1 MKIARNETSPEWNKE
16 ESHRPAWCYIQ
27 ITLPMDDSRKY
38 TFAQFI
44 STYIFAKCC
53 NQ

>member
-1 MKIARNETSPEWNKE
+1 
-16 ESHRPAWCYIQ
+16 
-27 ITLPMDDSRKY
+27 MDDSRKY